1 LSKHLFRDFA
11 CFLRRFDD
19 VDAAFESVVEGPLS
33 SPAGVNLRFHHQ
45 SAIRT
50 DSSCGEIEI
59 SQFARDRFRF
69 IRRCR
74 DFSARCGYSKFFEQ
88 RFRLIFVNIHRA
100 VASKALKC
108 ADGNRNSV
116 RMAAHD
122 EIAAK
127 IENATASKLLLAS
140 AADNIRALL
149 NSGSS
154 EFYSRVISELIAGG
168 HWDELSDRF
177 YKTLEFG
184 TGGLRGR
191 TIGKIVTKAE
201 RGNAG
206 TDERPQFPCVGTNA
220 MNFANVNRA
229 TQGLVAYA
237 KEWHAKNK
245 IETRPRIV
253 IAHDSRFFSNE
264 FTELTAEVAA
274 ENGCDAYIFDGPRST
289 PELSFAVR
297 HLNATAGIVIT
308 ASHNPPHDNG
318 YKVYFADG
326 AQVIEPHASGIIEKV
341 NTIRS
346 ESYEPLPKDRQGT
359 VTTLGHEVDEAYM
372 KRLETLI
379 VDRRALSSAKSLRI
393 VFTPLHGTGAV
404 TLNPMLQR
412 LGFNF
417 EVVPE
422 QEKFDPRF
430 STVKSPNPEN
440 AEALALG
447 IELARKTK
455 ADIVIATDPDSDR
468 LGVAVRDAS
477 SEMKLLSGN
486 QIGSLL
492 AYYRLKKSF
501 DLGILNQENA
511 SRAVVIKT
519 FVTTDLQKVISEHFG
534 VRCVETLTGFK
545 YFGAKLEKY
554 ERALPPEI
562 RKKYRQ
568 LSEEETR
575 AARLKYSSF
584 YVFGSEESYGYSGAD
599 FVRDKD
605 GNAGAIMFCEMAAYA
620 KSRGRTVDQLLD
632 EAFAGFGYFEEKNA
646 SIYFEGAE
654 GADKIARLLE
664 SYANNPPTEIAGSKV
679 VGITDFEK
687 QTIRDVEGDVIPK
700 QKMSIFELEDKT
712 RIAVRGSGTEP
723 KIKYYNFAQ
732 RRPDKGKFTEDE
744 LAKIKRGVSEQLEKV
759 WGFIEKDAHARLK

>member
-1 LSKHLFRDFA
+1 
-11 CFLRRFDD
+11 
-19 VDAAFESVVEGPLS
+19 
-33 SPAGVNLRFHHQ
+33 
-45 SAIRT
+45 
-50 DSSCGEIEI
+50 
-59 SQFARDRFRF
+59 
-69 IRRCR
+69 
-74 DFSARCGYSKFFEQ
+74 
-88 RFRLIFVNIHRA
+88 
-100 VASKALKC
+100 
-108 ADGNRNSV
+108 
-116 RMAAHD
+116 MAAHD
-122 EIAAK
+122 DTAAK
-127 IENATASKLLLAS
+127 IDKALANKQLLKFTVK
-140 AADNIRALL
+140 NIRDLL
-149 NSGSS
+149 TDAPND
-154 EFYSRVISELIAGG
+154 FYARVVDELVDRGA
-168 HWDELSDRF
+168 WDELNDRF

-201 RGNAG
+201 RGNSGA
-206 TDERPQFPCVGTNA
+206 DERPQFPCVGTNA

-237 KEWHAKNK
+237 KEWHTQNK
-245 IETRPRIV
+245 IATRPKIV
-253 IAHDSRFFSNE
+253 IAHDTRFFSDE
-264 FTELTAEVAA
+264 FTGLTAKVAA

-326 AQVIEPHASGIIEKV
+326 AQVIEPPASGIIAKV
-341 NTIRS
+341 KAIKR
-346 ESYEPLPKDRQGT
+346 ESYEPLPKDRQGS
-359 VTTLGHEVDEAYM
+359 VKTLGKDVDQAYM

-379 VDRRALSSAKSLRI
+379 VDPGVLSGANTLRI

-404 TLNPMLQR
+404 TLEPMLKR

-417 EVVPE
+417 EIVPE

-430 STVKSPNPEN
+430 GTVKSPNPEN
-440 AEALALG
+440 AEALTLG
-447 IELARKTK
+447 IELAKKTN
-455 ADIVIATDPDSDR
+455 ADVVIATDPDSDR
-468 LGVAVRDAS
+468 LGVAVRSATG
-477 SEMKLLSGN
+477 EMKLISGN

-492 AYYRLKKSF
+492 AYYRLKKFF
-501 DLGILNQENA
+501 DLGILNRENA

-519 FVTTDLQKVISEHFG
+519 FVTTDLQKVIPEHFG

-545 YFGAKLEKY
+545 YFGAKLDKY

-562 RKKYRQ
+562 RKQYRQ

-605 GNAGAIMFCEMAAYA
+605 GNAAGIMFCEMAAYA

-632 EAFAGFGYFEEKNA
+632 EAFAGFGYFEEKNG
-646 SIYFEGAE
+646 SLYFEGAE
-654 GADKIARLLE
+654 GADKIASLLE
-664 SYANNPPTEIAGSKV
+664 SYARKPPGEIAGSKV
-679 VGITDFEK
+679 VGVTDFEK

-700 QKMSIFELEDKT
+700 QKMSIFQLEDKT

-723 KIKYYNFAQ
+723 KIKYYIFAQ
-732 RRPDKGKFTEDE
+732 RRPEKGKF
-744 LAKIKRGVSEQLEKV
+744 AVEQLSQIKSDIGRRLEEV
-759 WGFIEKDAHARLK
+759 WNWVEKDARTRVAQ